1 MNAITDTILRR
12 IRTKRRG
19 WVFTPKNFA
28 DIGTRAAIDQT
39 LSRLAR
45 KGTIRRLDR
54 GLYDYPKQHPAL
66 GALSPAADDL
76 AQAVAAKTGN
86 IAFPSGA
93 AAANLL
99 GLSTQVPAKPVY
111 LTNGPSRTRKIG
123 NRTIVLKHARVPIV
137 RGLSNKANFMLQAL
151 SYLGK
156 NNMDDQMIRQCAS
169 RLDDQDL
176 NDLAGAAV
184 HVPGW
189 LANTILRIQQAKNG
203 HIRP

>member
-12 IRTKRRG
+12 IRAKRRG

-176 NDLAGAAV
+176 NDLADAAV

>member
-12 IRTKRRG
+12 IHAKRRG